1 MPVIPM
7 DIGIFRHLITTSR
20 QLKQDSLSRKTG
32 AKDNVSFFVDSVVQ
46 KAILCRSSLA
56 NGLLKTNI
64 KVRLEYELKFSNL
77 GGIFVEGY
85 FLLFDCHTFKNM
97 L

>member
-7 DIGIFRHLITTSR
+7 NIGIFRHLITTSR

-46 KAILCRSSLA
+46 KAILCRSLPIRS
-56 NGLLKTNI
+56 GG
-64 KVRLEYELKFSNL
+64 VFSER
-77 GGIFVEGY
+77 IVENKHKSSIGV
-85 FLLFDCHTFKNM
+85 
-97 L
+97 